1 MIFKRIITLSSI
13 LIVGT
18 GLAACGSKTNNS
30 DNHLSSLK
38 SEHASLM
45 KESKRLAHSHKKKA
59 KHHKSESA
67 TDSSNTS
74 SVSTK
79 KSVANSSSRSASQAN
94 QTNKQSTPQNNSS
107 DDSSAYYSSL
117 HQADVDYWNNL
128 SPQEKAQWSQWE
140 SAERWANDPARQRSF
155 VESVNGQ

>member
-1 MIFKRIITLSSI
+1 MKKTIITLGVAC
-13 LIVGT
+13 LAL
-18 GLAACGSKTNNS
+18 GLAGCGSKANNS

-45 KESKRLAHSHKKKA
+45 KESKKLAHSHKKKV

-67 TDSSNTS
+67 TDSSNAS

-79 KSVANSSSRSASQAN
+79 KSVANSSSRSANQAN
-94 QTNKQSTPQNNSS
+94 QTNKQSTPQKNSS

-117 HQADVDYWNNL
+117 HQADIDYWNNL

-140 SAERWANDPARQRSF
+140 SAEHWANDPARQRSF

>member
-1 MIFKRIITLSSI
+1 MKKTIITLGAAC
-13 LIVGT
+13 LAL
-18 GLAACGSKTNNS
+18 GLAGCGSKANNS

-45 KESKRLAHSHKKKA
+45 KESKKLAHSHKKKA

-67 TDSSNTS
+67 TDSSNAS

-94 QTNKQSTPQNNSS
+94 QTNKQSTAQNNSS

-128 SPQEKAQWSQWE
+128 SPQEKAQWSRWE

>member
-1 MIFKRIITLSSI
+1 MNKIV
-13 LIVGT
+13 IVGAAALMSLS
-18 GLAACGSKTNNS
+18 LAACGSKANNS

-59 KHHKSESA
+59 KHHKSKSA
-67 TDSSNTS
+67 TDSSNAS

-140 SAERWANDPARQRSF
+140 SAERWVNDPARQRSF

>member
-30 DNHLSSLK
+30 DNHLSSN
-38 SEHASLM
+38 A
-45 KESKRLAHSHKKKA
+45 
-59 KHHKSESA
+59 
-67 TDSSNTS
+67 S

-94 QTNKQSTPQNNSS
+94 QTNRQSTLQNNSS

-117 HQADVDYWNNL
+117 HQANVDYWNNL
-128 SPQEKAQWSQWE
+128 SPQEKAQWS
-140 SAERWANDPARQRSF
+140 
-155 VESVNGQ
+155 